1 MTQETQANPVEF
13 FEKAVDQ
20 VNNVIAGL
28 TQEQLAHPTPCSEWN
43 IQELLNH
50 LIGGAEMV
58 VGCFSGQTLN
68 ITPGSSD
75 SSYSTETQVAGLVQA
90 YQTVVDQALQVAHEP
105 GALERN
111 IDTPLGDLPGA
122 LFLSFCSMDQFIHGW
137 DLAKATS
144 QDTKLDPQM
153 AQICYSMCVPDMAD
167 QGREAGVIGA
177 VVAVPDDA
185 SIQDKLLGYMG
196 RQP

>member
-1 MTQETQANPVEF
+1 MAQQTQANPVEF

-20 VNNVIAGL
+20 VNKVIAGL

-58 VGCFSGQTLN
+58 VGCFSGQTPN

-153 AQICYSMCVPDMAD
+153 AQTCYDMCVPDMAD